1 MAYTSKAT
9 TVRPPLK
16 GAFPLDHDA
25 ECKAE
30 QVAYMSCL
38 KANEYL
44 ATKCRE
50 ASRSYLDCRM
60 SKGLMSAEEMDK
72 LGFDRSATESVEEFN
87 RRLATGDLKL
97 KPKGR

>member
-9 TVRPPLK
+9 VVRPPLK

-30 QVAYMSCL
+30 QVAYMGCL

-44 ATKCRE
+44 ATKCRD
-50 ASRSYLDCRM
+50 ASRTYLDCRM
-60 SKGLMSAEEMDK
+60 NKGLMSAEEMEK
-72 LGFDRSATESVEEFN
+72 LGFDARAAESADEFN
-87 RRLATGDLKL
+87 RRLATGDLKV

>member
-1 MAYTSKAT
+1 MAYTSKAAA
-9 TVRPPLK
+9 VRPPLK

-30 QVAYMSCL
+30 QLAYMSCL

-44 ATKCRE
+44 ATKCRD
-50 ASRSYLDCRM
+50 ASRSYLDCRV
-60 SKGLMSAEEMDK
+60 SKGLMSAEEMEK
-72 LGFDRSATESVEEFN
+72 LGFGAGARESVEEFN
-87 RRLATGDLKL
+87 RRLATGDLKI